1 VLLIAGMGYRLAGA
15 AGPRQRRA
23 ITIVVACLAAVDP
36 VLTRH
41 DRQNVIEPYALAA
54 GLLTLHAAWHLAD
67 RGALRYV
74 SVTGLLGGLTLLTSE
89 IAFALVVVPLLAAIL
104 QRDWPLVRRSAA
116 ALAISF
122 AFALSFL
129 AWAAEIGLSGTFV
142 TVQTSTLQR
151 LIGLVQ
157 ITGLNVPGVSLADSL
172 RQSMSQYSSSYIVL
186 AIGLAAL
193 VWCCLRS
200 NTRSGSFL
208 TAWLIASYGLGA
220 YIVAAGTLNEQFFV
234 YLLPAAI
241 VGSVLFA
248 DALTAG
254 RGRGRRRRRR
264 LGGARL
270 RLRLAAGIACC
281 AVVLGLSTVSWAA
294 NYIGPGNGAV
304 RASQFIAARLPACA
318 AVNASGDAQKYSYL
332 LGGRSLPSFYVG
344 PAALADG
351 VHYFLLAPNA
361 ATEREGNMSPALA
374 TWIRDNGQRLADFPS
389 PVHRTVQLW
398 HVAASPYDPVAD
410 IVDISD
416 GVFINAIGSDCGGYT
431 VTDGATG
438 AFYSGYQALGGKGV
452 VGEPLSRVT
461 GAGGSG
467 HEQLFDGAVL
477 ASAAGSQEVH
487 PMPVVALMAR
497 RFPAAYRRA
506 GLPPVTAGA
515 RATTAERRG
524 WLSNGLIRRAY
535 LGGAA
540 DTLAAYAAAVKRYGV
555 PLGPPK
561 ATARAGVSQ
570 AFANVVLTTPA
581 PGASVRAAAV
591 TPIALA
597 AGALSLP
604 PLARLP
610 QIPPTLPDTQSLGPP
625 EPTSVEPLALTLA
638 AALTLFAG
646 ATALVA
652 FRPRHRRKADR

>member
-1 VLLIAGMGYRLAGA
+1 
-15 AGPRQRRA
+15 
-23 ITIVVACLAAVDP
+23 
-36 VLTRH
+36 
-41 DRQNVIEPYALAA
+41 
-54 GLLTLHAAWHLAD
+54 
-67 RGALRYV
+67 
-74 SVTGLLGGLTLLTSE
+74 
-89 IAFALVVVPLLAAIL
+89 
-104 QRDWPLVRRSAA
+104 
-116 ALAISF
+116 
-122 AFALSFL
+122 
-129 AWAAEIGLSGTFV
+129 
-142 TVQTSTLQR
+142 
-151 LIGLVQ
+151 
-157 ITGLNVPGVSLADSL
+157 
-172 RQSMSQYSSSYIVL
+172 
-186 AIGLAAL
+186 
-193 VWCCLRS
+193 
-200 NTRSGSFL
+200 
-208 TAWLIASYGLGA
+208 
-220 YIVAAGTLNEQFFV
+220 
-234 YLLPAAI
+234 
-241 VGSVLFA
+241 
-248 DALTAG
+248 
-254 RGRGRRRRRR
+254 
-264 LGGARL
+264 
-270 RLRLAAGIACC
+270 
-281 AVVLGLSTVSWAA
+281 VVLGLSTVSWPA
-294 NYIGPGNGAV
+294 NYVGPGNGAV

-318 AVNASGDAQKYSYL
+318 AVNASGDAQKYSYM

-351 VHYFLLAPNA
+351 VHYFLLAPND
-361 ATEREGNMSPALA
+361 ATERDGNMSPALA

-389 PVHRTVQLW
+389 PVYRTVQLW

-416 GVFINAIGSDCGGYT
+416 GVFINVIGSDCGGYS

-438 AFYSGYQALGGKGV
+438 AFYAGYQALGGKGV

-461 GAGGSG
+461 DAVGSG

-506 GLPPVTAGA
+506 DLPPVTAGA

-524 WLSNGLIRRAY
+524 LLSNGLIRRAY

-591 TPIALA
+591 TPIALE

-604 PLARLP
+604 PLARAPQLP
-610 QIPPTLPDTQSLGPP
+610 PALPDIPSLGPP
-625 EPTSVEPLALTLA
+625 EPTSAEPFALTLG

-646 ATALVA
+646 AIVVVA
-652 FRPRHRRKADR
+652 FGRRRRREADR